1 MPKID
6 EVTVQDYKT
15 LLFFSHP
22 PASTLSVSCAL
33 FWLVDGLTNLLD
45 PRTTSKDNFVCLYI
59 NFLCAPLPWLGP
71 GEGPVTFA
79 KLQFNPLLGLLSG
92 FLLTSFPTPPPS
104 FSSNFTQR
112 FRNSWLCLLST
123 FPHVG
128 TFRSMSP
135 PPPPAFS
142 CSQDNIRE
150 QAGLSRATLEIS
162 SELLSHFPLRPQK
175 SYSTHFKVI
184 FALEIVFYHR

>member
-1 MPKID
+1 MRMISWNCENAFTEFVKTLLSLYWMPKID

-92 FLLTSFPTPPPS
+92 FLLTSFPPSHQTLHKGFETPDSVSSPPFLMSVLSDPCPLLLLPHSVAPRIILGNKLGWAEPHLRFPLS
-104 FSSNFTQR
+104 FS
-112 FRNSWLCLLST
+112 LI
-123 FPHVG
+123 
-128 TFRSMSP
+128 SP
-135 PPPPAFS
+135 
-142 CSQDNIRE
+142 
-150 QAGLSRATLEIS
+150 
-162 SELLSHFPLRPQK
+162 
-175 SYSTHFKVI
+175 
-184 FALEIVFYHR
+184 